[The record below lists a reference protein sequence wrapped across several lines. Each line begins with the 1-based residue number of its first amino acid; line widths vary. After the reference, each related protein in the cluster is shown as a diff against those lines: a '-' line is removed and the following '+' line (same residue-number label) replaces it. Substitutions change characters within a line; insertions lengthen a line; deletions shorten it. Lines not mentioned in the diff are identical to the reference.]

1 MSGTKPRE
9 LQAYA
14 IHVSGGRTQVHFLTL
29 RHYSVCVSVCVRSE
43 YNECLSDEEETSE
56 ELTKA
61 VCLESELQ
69 DGQYVFNH

>member
-1 MSGTKPRE
+1 MC
-9 LQAYA
+9 
-14 IHVSGGRTQVHFLTL
+14 
-29 RHYSVCVSVCVRSE
+29 VCVCACMCVWSE
-43 YNECLSDEEETSE
+43 YNEYNDLSDEEETSE